1 MLHSVTFG
9 SKVVSAQ
16 SDVLGPWKNHHTYF
30 YLIWG
35 LNAMVSKKLLAKG
48 ALAVGIAAVSVTALA
63 SHTWNNYHWARTTSS
78 FTLQVIDSNT
88 SDWDDELNLAVSQW
102 SQSTKLDLSIT
113 SADDSSRT
121 RRRCTAVVG
130 KVRSCNSAYGNNGWL
145 GLASINLDSN
155 GHISQG
161 TSKMNDSYASSFA
174 SQNERRHVMCQELGH
189 TFGLGHTSEDGTSQ
203 NTCMD
208 YSQSATSTAP
218 NQHDYDQLAT
228 QYSHTDSYNSY
239 STTLAATK
247 LTAQQNAMAGEIA
260 MGSRV
265 RKGVFDELWV
275 VPDGKGGVWVH
286 HVYLAPGFEHK
297 ELL

>member
-1 MLHSVTFG
+1 
-9 SKVVSAQ
+9 
-16 SDVLGPWKNHHTYF
+16 
-30 YLIWG
+30 
-35 LNAMVSKKLLAKG
+35 MVSKKLLAKG
-48 ALAVGIAAVSVTALA
+48 ALAAGIATLSVSAFA
-63 SHTWNNYHWARTTSS
+63 AHTWNNYHWARTTSS
-78 FTLQVIDSNT
+78 FTLQVVDSNT
-88 SDWDDELNLAVSQW
+88 TDWDDELNLAASQW
-102 SQSTKLDLSIT
+102 SQSTKLDLRVVTGDST
-113 SADDSSRT
+113 STARK
-121 RRRCTAVVG
+121 RCTAIVG
-130 KVRSCNSAYGNNGWL
+130 KVRSCNAAYGTNGWL

-189 TFGLGHTSEDGTSQ
+189 TFGLGHTSEDGSSQ

-218 NQHDYDQLAT
+218 NQHDYDQLAA

-247 LTAQQNAMAGEIA
+247 VTALQNAMAGDIA
-260 MGSRV
+260 MGSRI
-265 RKGVFDELWV
+265 RKGVFDEMWA
-275 VPDGKGGVWVH
+275 VPDGKGGVWIH
-286 HVYLAPGFEHK
+286 HVYLAPGFEHT